1 VPKISVFKAIG
12 ELGKLIDIALI
23 FDMKI
28 INGDEKPY
36 IKTTFIF
43 TLLFDF

>member
-1 VPKISVFKAIG
+1 VSKISAFKVTG
-12 ELGKLIDIALI
+12 ELGKLIENALI